1 MSVDPGTK
9 KGLISFDVSSST
21 VVWVCDNK
29 TVLIYC
35 ALKKKKKKK
44 KKGNSQ
50 SCTLSNIGV
59 VWALKDVEESL
70 SRVVPAFQTA
80 VKRATKTRNF
90 VLPVLSPTN
99 QTCLATGQV
108 FASCVNTDF

>member
-1 MSVDPGTK
+1 MSVDPGPK
-9 KGLISFDVSSST
+9 KGLIRFDASSST

-35 ALKKKKKKK
+35 ALKKKKHQ
-44 KKGNSQ
+44 GNSQ

-70 SRVVPAFQTA
+70 SRVMPAFQTT

-99 QTCLATGQV
+99 QTGLATGQV

>member
-9 KGLISFDVSSST
+9 KGLIRFDASSST

-35 ALKKKKKKK
+35 ALKKKH
-44 KKGNSQ
+44 KGNSQ

-70 SRVVPAFQTA
+70 SRVVHAFQTT
-80 VKRATKTRNF
+80 VKRATKTTRNF

>member
-9 KGLISFDVSSST
+9 KGLIRFDASSST

-35 ALKKKKKKK
+35 ALKKKEKKI
-44 KKGNSQ
+44 
-50 SCTLSNIGV
+50 LSNIGV

-70 SRVVPAFQTA
+70 SRVVPAFQTT

-99 QTCLATGQV
+99 QTGLATGQV